1 MLFLHVCNCI
11 KHIHIGFNCA
21 YLQIFQQ
28 SAQFNTILRFCRIEG
43 CYKCGELHIVLI
55 QRINDAS
62 AVMHAVQC
70 GTQASDVFK
79 QFAPDGLSVF
89 NAAFG
94 CVVIYHFVV

>member
-11 KHIHIGFNCA
+11 KHIRISFNCA

-28 SAQFNTILRFCRIEG
+28 SAQFNAILRFCRIEG
-43 CYKCGELHIVLI
+43 CYKRGELHIVLI

-62 AVMHAVQC
+62 AVVHAVLA
-70 GTQASDVFK
+70 GTQASDIFK

-94 CVVIYHFVV
+94 SVVIYHFVV